1 MESDAI
7 TANGM
12 MSFLKESLIER
23 SDGPAF
29 PVHMI
34 QGHHEIA
41 DALKPVCPASR
52 SLAIPNA
59 FTCKVPKA
67 FTVMQELACMGIS
80 MALKTVASTMK
91 ILFTSD
97 FSSHTLQI
105 HRLSP

>member
-12 MSFLKESLIER
+12 MFLKESLIER

-34 QGHHEIA
+34 QGHHGIA
-41 DALKPVCPASR
+41 DARKPVCPASR

-67 FTVMQELACMGIS
+67 FTVMRRTGLYGYFYGIE
-80 MALKTVASTMK
+80 
-91 ILFTSD
+91 D
-97 FSSHTLQI
+97 GC
-105 HRLSP
+105 